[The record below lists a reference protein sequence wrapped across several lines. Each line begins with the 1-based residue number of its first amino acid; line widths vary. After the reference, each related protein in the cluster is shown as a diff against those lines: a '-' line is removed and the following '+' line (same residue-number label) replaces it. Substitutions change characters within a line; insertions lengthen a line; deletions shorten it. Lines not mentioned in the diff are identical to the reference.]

1 MLYLVGGGLE
11 EFPDCTIA
19 ARQIASTFEQNE
31 WSFVAISFL
40 DTSRRNRLCLGLRA
54 KCKAGVKSDRHDANV
69 CGMRLQSKSSPGHAS
84 LTSHRQFQFAH
95 APQNIH
101 RCTCTIR

>member
-1 MLYLVGGGLE
+1 MLSLLGGGFE
-11 EFPDCTIA
+11 RFPDCTIA
-19 ARQIASTFEQNE
+19 ARQISSTFEQNE
-31 WSFVAISFL
+31 WSDLSK
-40 DTSRRNRLCLGLRA
+40 RNRLCLGLRA
-54 KCKAGVKSDRHDANV
+54 KCKAGVKSDRHDANI
-69 CGMRLQSKSSPGHAS
+69 CGMRLQSESGQGYAT